1 MSGRHFYSVM
11 EFALD
16 LQLIRAVM
24 AIARS
29 GSISAAAEELALS
42 QSAVTKQLQ
51 RIEDRLGVRLFERRA
66 RGVEPT
72 VYGEA
77 LVRRGEL
84 IARQLGDTLDELRAL
99 AGGERGDV
107 VIGTGQTWLHGPL
120 PRALARLVKH
130 RPGVR
135 VRVVNEPMQ
144 QMLDELRASR
154 IDLVF
159 APWTDEIDR
168 SAIAWTPILVD
179 DLHVMA
185 RRDHPLV
192 RQPPAS
198 LRDLDP
204 YGWVLS
210 GIGNPT
216 RRRLAAIY
224 EHEGLHLPEP
234 VIETESLTLLTSI
247 VRGSDLLT
255 VLPDV
260 RFAWMKRGLAV
271 IDSPGM
277 AWRRASGVFR
287 RNDATPTP
295 AARAL
300 LDELLR
306 VCRSCYGESGLAFDA
321 GAGLLPAVDER
332 PEEEADMLIEVAR

>member
-1 MSGRHFYSVM
+1 M
-11 EFALD
+11 EFTLD
-16 LQLIRAVM
+16 LQLLRAVM
-24 AIARS
+24 AIART

-77 LVRRGEL
+77 LVRRGQL
-84 IARQLGDTLDELRAL
+84 IDRQLGDTLDELRAL

-107 VIGTGQTWLHGPL
+107 AIGAGQTWLHGPL
-120 PRALARLVKH
+120 PRALTRLVKR

-135 VRVVNEPMQ
+135 VRVIAEPMPR
-144 QMLDELRASR
+144 MLDELRASR
-154 IDLVF
+154 LDLVF
-159 APWTDEIDR
+159 APWTEEIDR

-179 DLHVMA
+179 DLQVMA
-185 RRDHPLV
+185 RRGHPLV
-192 RQPPAS
+192 RTPPAS

-204 YGWVLS
+204 FGWALS
-210 GIGNPT
+210 GPANPT

-224 EHEGLHLPEP
+224 EHEGLHMPGP
-234 VIETESLTLLTSI
+234 VIEAESLTLLTGL

-255 VLPDV
+255 VLPNV
-260 RFAWMKRGLAV
+260 RFPWMKRGLAV
-271 IDSPGM
+271 IDSPRM
-277 AWRRASGVFR
+277 AWRRASGIFR
-287 RNDATPTP
+287 RQDAVPTP

-306 VCRSCYGESGLAFDA
+306 VCRSFYGEAGLAVEATAD
-321 GAGLLPAVDER
+321 LLSAVPDI
-332 PEEEADMLIEVAR
+332 PQEEPVMLAEVAR

>member
-1 MSGRHFYSVM
+1 M
-11 EFALD
+11 EFPLD
-16 LQLIRAVM
+16 IQLLRAVM

-29 GSISAAAEELALS
+29 GSISGAAEELALS

-66 RGVEPT
+66 RGVELT

-77 LVRRGEL
+77 LVRRGQL

-120 PRALARLVKH
+120 PRALARLVKR
-130 RPGVR
+130 RPGVH
-135 VRVVNEPMQ
+135 VRVVAEPMPR
-144 QMLDELRASR
+144 MLDELRASR
-154 IDLVF
+154 LDLVF
-159 APWTDEIDR
+159 APWTEEVDR

-192 RQPPAS
+192 RTPPAG
-198 LRDLDP
+198 LRDLEP

-210 GIGNPT
+210 GPANPT
-216 RRRLAAIY
+216 RRRLAAVY
-224 EHEGLHLPEP
+224 EHEGLHMPDP
-234 VIETESLTLLTSI
+234 VIETESLTLLTSL

-255 VLPDV
+255 VLPNV
-260 RFAWMKRGLAV
+260 RFPWMKRGLTA
-271 IDSPGM
+271 IDSPRM
-277 AWRRASGVFR
+277 AWRRASGIFR
-287 RNDATPTP
+287 RQDAVPTP

-306 VCRSCYGESGLAFDA
+306 VCRSCYGEAGLALD
-321 GAGLLPAVDER
+321 GAADLLPTIPDIPR
-332 PEEEADMLIEVAR
+332 EEPVMLAEVAR

>member
-1 MSGRHFYSVM
+1 M
-11 EFALD
+11 EFILD
-16 LQLIRAVM
+16 VQLLRAVM

-51 RIEDRLGVRLFERRA
+51 RIEDRLGVKLFERRA

-77 LVRRGEL
+77 LVRRGEQ

-99 AGGERGDV
+99 AGGERGEV

-120 PRALARLVKH
+120 PRALAKLVKR

-135 VRVVNEPMQ
+135 VRVVNEPMP

-154 IDLVF
+154 LDLVF
-159 APWTDEIDR
+159 APWTEEIDR

-192 RQPPAS
+192 HSPPAS
-198 LRDLDP
+198 LGDLDP

-210 GIGNPT
+210 GTANPT

-234 VIETESLTLLTSI
+234 VIETESLTLLTSL
-247 VRGSDLLT
+247 VRASDLLT

-260 RFAWMKRGLAV
+260 RFPWMKRGLAV
-271 IDSPGM
+271 IDSPRM

-287 RNDATPTP
+287 RQGATPTP
-295 AARAL
+295 AAKAL

-306 VCRSCYGESGLAFDA
+306 VCRACYGEAGLAL
-321 GAGLLPAVDER
+321 GASADLLSVIAEPPAEQPKV
-332 PEEEADMLIEVAR
+332 EAEMLIEVAR